1 MTQTTTKT
9 TTASAYADGFLSSA
23 PSPEALRATILGA
36 PAAFPATPAA
46 VWLEVYALLEA
57 ERAVE
62 DRVIDLA
69 QVYFD
74 NAARAA
80 FAADGSVDRGSC
92 GGVMLGYRGNT
103 RFAKALL
110 ARGVGHKMDG
120 RVYVTRQLPEG
131 VATQHVAVD
140 EAAHKAF
147 AALCEAAGYHPSEHR
162 SYID

>member
-1 MTQTTTKT
+1 MTQS
-9 TTASAYADGFLSSA
+9 ANAYAATFLSGANSQ
-23 PSPEALRATILGA
+23 EALRATILGA
-36 PAAFPATPAA
+36 PAVFPTTPAA
-46 VWLEVYALLEA
+46 VWLEVYALLEG

-80 FAADGSVDRGSC
+80 FAADGSIDRGSC
-92 GGVMLGYRGNT
+92 GSVMLGYRGNT

-110 ARGVGHKMDG
+110 ARGVGLKMDG
-120 RVYVTRQLPEG
+120 RVYVGRKHPEG

-140 EAAHKAF
+140 EAAYAAF
-147 AALCEAAGYHPSEHR
+147 AGVCAAAGYAASEHR